1 VLGTPSH
8 VTKEF
13 RHVTRPKQPKRR
25 PTVPW
30 QIVDAD
36 LFRWFPLTLIEFW
49 HGTSAIGDIMKL
61 SSHPKGGLLKMES
74 VCVLCASVLLQA
86 APWVR
91 DGLELD
97 MDWAS
102 NLAWTPLLNSL
113 VCSPSLFGMFRLGPV
128 SQRWITSPR
137 RCHGTRKLKTLT
149 MWYWCETRSNW
160 NPSSAHGTQTH
171 SRWRSYGLTNREL
184 SGHRH
189 TELMLCFDGL
199 VPQDG
204 SWGCCI
210 HVPSIVEAIESVFP
224 MMASSSSS
232 MLLECNNIR
241 YQQILNY
248 VIVQT

>member
-1 VLGTPSH
+1 MIPIDSDRILTWDECHWLCYEFVFPS
-8 VTKEF
+8 
-13 RHVTRPKQPKRR
+13 
-25 PTVPW
+25 
-30 QIVDAD
+30 
-36 LFRWFPLTLIEFW
+36 
-49 HGTSAIGDIMKL
+49 IGG
-61 SSHPKGGLLKMES
+61 SLKTDS

-113 VCSPSLFGMFRLGPV
+113 VCSPSLFGMFWLGPV

-149 MWYWCETRSNW
+149 MWYWCETRFNW

-171 SRWRSYGLTNREL
+171 CRWRSYGLTNEVL
-184 SGHRH
+184 LGHRQ

-204 SWGCCI
+204 SWACCI